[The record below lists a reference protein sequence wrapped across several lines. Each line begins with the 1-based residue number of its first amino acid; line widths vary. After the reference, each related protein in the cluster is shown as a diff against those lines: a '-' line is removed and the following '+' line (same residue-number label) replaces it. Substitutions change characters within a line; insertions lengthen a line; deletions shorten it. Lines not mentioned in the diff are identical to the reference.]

1 MFPITIP
8 AFGET
13 VYTDHQE
20 NNPARV
26 VLMENA
32 ADSFAAYCALLEQGG
47 FTKKERLTA
56 AHRCFAAYEKD
67 GWGVFINAFFNTNQ
81 LQIVMEE
88 DSAYFSFYDAE
99 GMPCTTPR
107 LTQVW
112 LSDYGLCDV
121 IRLSDGRL
129 VIIDGGNVYDADME
143 SLYARLKKDSPFEKP
158 VIAAWIMTHPHSDH
172 YYCFFPFMK
181 KYGTEVVLE
190 KMLFNFPEAEDMEHY
205 PKLAKDGKAFVA
217 WSGME
222 GITGADVLRMFREEV
237 ENLGI
242 PVYTPHTGQSYRMAD
257 ATLQF
262 VGTMDDTIHRSQN
275 INATSLM
282 FLMELGGQKIF
293 FGADGS
299 FSDAMLAERYGKELK
314 VDILQI
320 PHHGFGCGTEEGQI
334 AGYKL
339 MQPQVCLLPGEK
351 NLAYTSFTTYREG
364 TRFLMS
370 QMNVQEM
377 ITGEKEKPL
386 DLPYTPDLTGAGQLR
401 HRYLEGRDDTG
412 TRTWVFQ
419 DLDSG
424 REEDFIFSILNTT
437 FIVAPISV
445 ELYFE
450 NMPKKIIRRNITG
463 PRLGVFRVNCLLT
476 AEDDPETFDIQ
487 ALLRSNEIPEN
498 TPFAVRFRSEVPV
511 VISHRDHAPAYRSHL
526 VD

>member
-1 MFPITIP
+1 MFPVMIP

-13 VYTDHQE
+13 NYTDHQE

-26 VLMENA
+26 VILENA
-32 ADSFAAYCALLEQGG
+32 ADSYPAYCSLLEKEG
-47 FTKKERLTA
+47 FVQKERETA

-67 GWGVFINAFFNTNQ
+67 GWGVFINAFYDADQ

-88 DSAYFSFYDAE
+88 NSPYFAYADKGGIY
-99 GMPCTTPR
+99 CTTPR

-129 VIIDGGNVYDADME
+129 IVIDGGNVYDADME
-143 SLYARLKKDSPFEKP
+143 SLYSRIKKDSPFEKP

-172 YYCFFPFMK
+172 YYCFFPFMR

-190 KMLFNFPEAEDMEHY
+190 KMLFNFPEADDQVHY
-205 PKLAKDGKAFVA
+205 PALAKDGKSFVK

-222 GITGADVLRMFREEV
+222 GITGGDILKMFREEV
-237 ENLGI
+237 ETLGI
-242 PVYTPHTGQSYRMAD
+242 PVYIPHTGQRYTLAD
-257 ATLQF
+257 ARFLF

-282 FLMELGGQKIF
+282 FIMELGGQRIF
-293 FGADGS
+293 FGGDGS
-299 FSDAMLAERYGKELK
+299 FSDAQLSQRYGKELK
-314 VDILQI
+314 VDILQV

-339 MQPQVCLLPGEK
+339 MQPQVCLLPVEQSF
-351 NLAYTSFTTYREG
+351 AYTNFTTYRDG

-370 QMNVQEM
+370 QMNVAEM

-386 DLPYTPDLTGAGQLR
+386 DLPYTPDIAGASQLR
-401 HRYLEGRDDTG
+401 RRYLEGRDDTG
-412 TRTWVFQ
+412 ARTWVFQ

-424 REEDFIFSILNTT
+424 REEDFVFSMLNSTY
-437 FIVAPISV
+437 IVASVSV
-445 ELYFE
+445 ELFFE
-450 NMPKKIIRRNITG
+450 DMQKKIIRRKITG

-476 AEDDPETFDIQ
+476 AEDDPAEFNIQ
-487 ALLRSNEIPEN
+487 EFLRSYEIPEN
-498 TPFAVRFRSEVPV
+498 TRFAVRFRSEVPL
-511 VISHRDHAPAYRSHL
+511 VITHRDHTAAYHSSI